1 MKKIKNIFI
10 GFSAE
15 LLLGSCDLLDV
26 KPNIITEETFY
37 TSSSQAQLA
46 LNGVY
51 GVLNSWQLYG
61 CNLILDLNYNSDIVQ
76 YMSTTNDSM
85 KGASFELDA
94 NSDDVYQTWTWL
106 YKGIRNANAFLE
118 NIEGTDFDPDGK
130 MEAQARFLRAYYYF
144 ILAQNWINVP
154 LRLKAIDSYNDVK
167 CPATP
172 QLKVMQFAVS
182 EME

>member
-10 GFSAE
+10 GFSAV

-76 YMSTTNDSM
+76 YMSTTM
-85 KGASFELDA
+85 I
-94 NSDDVYQTWTWL
+94 Q
-106 YKGIRNANAFLE
+106 
-118 NIEGTDFDPDGK
+118 
-130 MEAQARFLRAYYYF
+130 
-144 ILAQNWINVP
+144 
-154 LRLKAIDSYNDVK
+154 
-167 CPATP
+167 
-172 QLKVMQFAVS
+172 
-182 EME
+182 

>member
-10 GFSAE
+10 GFSAV

-26 KPNIITEETFY
+26 EPNIITEETFY

-76 YMSTTNDSM
+76 YMSTTNASM

-130 MEAQARFLRAYYYF
+130 MRRRPDSCGHTTISFLPRTGLTYLSA
-144 ILAQNWINVP
+144 
-154 LRLKAIDSYNDVK
+154 
-167 CPATP
+167 
-172 QLKVMQFAVS
+172 
-182 EME
+182 